1 MRIKSGNVY
10 KPLGAVSSTV
20 DTKSSLA
27 VAVICIVI
35 IFIHQSHGG
44 VNLCILCSPIWLSRL
59 QYLE

>member
-35 IFIHQSHGG
+35 IFIH
-44 VNLCILCSPIWLSRL
+44 
-59 QYLE
+59 

>member
-27 VAVICIVI
+27 VAVFCIVI
-35 IFIHQSHGG
+35 IFIHRADIHTFFLALVSE
-44 VNLCILCSPIWLSRL
+44 L
-59 QYLE
+59 